1 MRYVVIGCNGLGR
14 FECSPGSAP
23 TVWGTSKGEKG
34 KRFQTLNINNLYQ
47 GPSSR
52 PQHKLAPHKQ
62 GLQSLGKV
70 PTARRAPANLP
81 SLKAEGGSSLD
92 GSTGNGWLSK
102 EEKAAAGNAVDG
114 KEKSPT
120 TGPLSRT
127 SGGGAGVDAGASMG
141 MPQSLWRGKPGQ
153 SFLNQRSPLFG
164 QEFPSLQAQ
173 EESANGTLALKSG
186 GIKTE
191 HKYGPGPALRPQ
203 NSGTW
208 AHGGGS
214 KPVAPVSSAKEE
226 TPSAAVLSVA
236 PPVVAPPKPENFL
249 AHFDVSTTS
258 PLLNSH
264 HTIKGVDL
272 MSKKMGGLL
281 NKKTEPVRATG
292 PPHQQR
298 SRNPIKETQVAFQGS
313 IIDKEKLMR
322 LDDLESCNDDWT
334 RSDDDFDYN
343 KKLASDDE
351 EGYGD
356 DLGTQS
362 DKGLHSMNSGSLG
375 SPSNVFAPTRHST
388 DVGDWMKPNVLSSSP
403 NFLPPDN
410 DIPMNLDRRFDSEE
424 DRRRY
429 KKKEEVMK
437 NIERARRRREE
448 EESKYGN
455 QVPRSDGNMERGDQ
469 HSLNYGNNKIM
480 NKPDKRIPLE
490 KDLDPQ
496 ELVNPV
502 SNLKLSVG
510 DGMGAPQRFKKN
522 SPDVG
527 SYSNKH
533 STPPSHQGWLVRGGM
548 GAPQRFKKN
557 SPDVGSYSNK
567 HSTPPSHQGDL
578 MAKPNSSAHLS
589 HAQRPEGNVYPND
602 VEMPK
607 KKDGL
612 TSTDDERG
620 NRPGL
625 LNHQVRHNV
634 SRDHYSIHTEEASL
648 DPNHSDGRY
657 LARDSKETSPQP
669 KESGVRGKSRGG
681 KANRGSRG
689 SGGLEGGQQQRA
701 RDSNRGGGGNG
712 VGSTGPHQQSHRG
725 GGGGNTANTANTA
738 NTNISSSYGPAS
750 QTRSNKGNRGGD
762 DYTEMSKEVN
772 RRDNTADDLNSMGS
786 SEATGVR
793 ASGWFPPRGLP
804 SRRGRGNHSSQSH
817 HRTSYVREDDN
828 HQSTPDSVEPLSE
841 ESQDDDM
848 GGGGGS
854 SSRHPYGGGG
864 SLRSN
869 KRRSG
874 GDMSMRG
881 GIGGGNEPGG
891 IGHFKKQPMDT
902 NSIQSDN
909 SRRGGANNR
918 YDSIPA
924 TNPAKRQSPKQQV
937 FDRRQNKLPPRLAKQ
952 REQNRQSSSRGGMGG
967 SNPSHSEEEGP
978 SSVVDTWARHDG
990 TTFTANDETG
1000 GKGVQSFKL
1009 RSEESQAEASNQ
1021 PVETIIFENTNLRT
1035 NKGFVSSGGQQQQQQ
1050 CSNPDRPSTMKGQGK
1065 IDPSTDNSNPNL
1077 AVSHPMGFSGRA
1089 NKHEDVNTDL
1099 KFDFT
1104 TFDTEIPHQNASRDE
1119 SGTGVL
1125 SGKAHIQSSNKNSSS
1140 IHHPSAEDLN
1150 MKIASVKKVWDSNS
1164 LSAHES
1170 RTEPAKSSHF
1180 AFQDN
1185 SGPPPNQPSKAQSS
1199 SGNILENGD
1208 HSDIGDHH
1216 GGRKGE
1222 AGMNNGGKARHQ
1234 DQHQSQQQRHHQQP
1248 PPNPHH
1254 QNPSGNANN
1263 MSNNNNHMS
1272 GNLAVASVA
1281 SSQGVGLPSNS
1292 IPSSTSGG
1300 VLAGNDFDRRAPLAY
1315 NRLVNSSTGGI
1326 SAFHSP
1332 PSLLAGQPHSLYQA
1346 FQLDSRNVANQL
1358 YPTYAGMGQSMLLP
1372 TPSTAAPNDMFGAA
1386 VVAAAAGG
1394 HNQYSLGHN
1403 PSGGSAQYAANILTS
1418 QRQQQQQQQQQANL
1432 INSKVQGPQIGPI
1445 GSKAGAP
1452 GNGNPQS
1459 FHQASGQMANPA
1471 NSPLLIQYDNSGNPY
1486 LPRSGGQSGQTAF
1499 YQAFAAANS
1508 QNQNAGRQQ
1517 QQSLGL
1523 QGFNAVNQAG
1533 LQSMAPNHIR
1543 GQQQHPQTMGMQY
1556 LKTTNDGGSNGNG
1569 NSGPAVC
1576 GAVAGGGAM
1585 KTYDSSNMG
1594 SRGGGGPPI
1603 SNNPH
1608 PPSSGDEMAYNP
1620 TPIQRPQG
1628 SS

>member
-1 MRYVVIGCNGLGR
+1 MSSLAATASAASNVHLGR
-14 FECSPGSAP
+14 RLPFG
-23 TVWGTSKGEKG
+23 
-34 KRFQTLNINNLYQ
+34 

-334 RSDDDFDYN
+334 RN
-343 KKLASDDE
+343 
-351 EGYGD
+351 
-356 DLGTQS
+356 
-362 DKGLHSMNSGSLG
+362 
-375 SPSNVFAPTRHST
+375 
-388 DVGDWMKPNVLSSSP
+388 
-403 NFLPPDN
+403 N

-496 ELVNPV
+496 ELVNP
-502 SNLKLSVG
+502 
-510 DGMGAPQRFKKN
+510 
-522 SPDVG
+522 
-527 SYSNKH
+527 
-533 STPPSHQGWLVRGGM
+533 
-548 GAPQRFKKN
+548 
-557 SPDVGSYSNK
+557 
-567 HSTPPSHQGDL
+567 GDL